1 MSAFNHYD
9 TDPYYISPEEERR
22 MELLERLEDDESF
35 AEMVEQIRAERISKG
50 VNPDTGLRDQPS
62 ETKYFP

>member
-22 MELLERLEDDESF
+22 LELLERLEDDESF
-35 AEMVEQIRAERISKG
+35 AEMVERIRVDRISKG
-50 VNPDTGLRDQPS
+50 VNPDTGLPDQS
-62 ETKYFP
+62 GDDNAQR